1 MVNDQVGHD
10 FDVLA
15 QRADIIPIAKARI
28 DATVIDWIES
38 RIGAVDGVEKWKQ
51 MNTAEDVFQ
60 TSEQKFLEFA
70 ETSSGE
76 MIDVR
81 NQLCL
86 IFHGLQNGSPA
97 GIHSTGTSEM
107 NDFSQSAQRRMP

>member
-1 MVNDQVGHD
+1 MVLPVP
-10 FDVLA
+10 VSPVTKMLY
-15 QRADIIPIAKARI
+15 
-28 DATVIDWIES
+28 
-38 RIGAVDGVEKWKQ
+38 
-51 MNTAEDVFQ
+51 Q

-70 ETSSGE
+70 ETFSGE
-76 MIDVR
+76 TIDVR